1 MKNKVMEL
9 MNTQMEARNVL
20 ALQIIEEA
28 KESLKILGLEDLL
41 NTGVATV
48 TREVEVIKEVP
59 VEVEKVDSVPQDVSE
74 DMLDLNSLL
83 EREIAFSRENFTD
96 LTIAA
101 IKKSNDL
108 TLDKLNMT
116 LSQYA
121 FVFDNDNAYILVFCF
136 ANEEEVNEIIKSQ
149 EFNLG
154 SLTYSTATL
163 NEKSTPES
171 LIKEAITLL

>member
-1 MKNKVMEL
+1 
-9 MNTQMEARNVL
+9 
-20 ALQIIEEA
+20 
-28 KESLKILGLEDLL
+28 
-41 NTGVATV
+41 
-48 TREVEVIKEVP
+48 
-59 VEVEKVDSVPQDVSE
+59 
-74 DMLDLNSLL
+74 
-83 EREIAFSRENFTD
+83 
-96 LTIAA
+96 
-101 IKKSNDL
+101 
-108 TLDKLNMT
+108 MT